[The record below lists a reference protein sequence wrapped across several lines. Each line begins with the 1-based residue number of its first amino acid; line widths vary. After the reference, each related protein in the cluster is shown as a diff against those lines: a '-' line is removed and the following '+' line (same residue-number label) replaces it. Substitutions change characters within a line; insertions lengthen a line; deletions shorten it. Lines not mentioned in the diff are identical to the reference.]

1 MLVQIILG
9 QALGS
14 KVTHDNT
21 PPVAEASPLT
31 GVCCG
36 NIDSIIHQPSPPP
49 LPIYLLRHSP
59 QAVPFHLSAH
69 QVMTVAH
76 LQPPYHPP
84 ANTPSPQVIRGE
96 LSRLCSEKAA
106 DPDKVL
112 PRLLEACGTELGDPP
127 QHIVILSLLLAR
139 VPTRWKT
146 SSLSPVP

>member
-1 MLVQIILG
+1 M
-9 QALGS
+9 
-14 KVTHDNT
+14 
-21 PPVAEASPLT
+21 ER
-31 GVCCG
+31 G
-36 NIDSIIHQPSPPP
+36 NELNLSYIQLDCPYLYQLQHLLSVQPSPPP